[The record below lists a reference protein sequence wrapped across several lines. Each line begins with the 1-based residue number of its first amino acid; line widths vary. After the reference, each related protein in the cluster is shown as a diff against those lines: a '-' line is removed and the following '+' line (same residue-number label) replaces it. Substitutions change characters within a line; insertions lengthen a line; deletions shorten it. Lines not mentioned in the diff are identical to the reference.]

1 MSLGK
6 NTAWQRHAT
15 LGFDTL
21 NVERNYMHTVIP
33 REPGLRELG
42 RAISEDADVG
52 HGWLW
57 AGHTAPRPDIGS
69 FN

>member
-15 LGFDTL
+15 LAFDIL
-21 NVERNYMHTVIP
+21 DVERDYMHTVIP

-52 HGWLW
+52 HG
-57 AGHTAPRPDIGS
+57 
-69 FN
+69 